1 MTDQNYINILD
12 FGSSK
17 IRFSIYDSSLN
28 KIFSDNRNL
37 SQLKDEINKVEEMD
51 KLIKNAEKKISK
63 HIDDIILT
71 LDSPQLFTIDLS
83 LKKNFDSRKSI
94 IKIYNSLILEVN
106 QIIEIYYKDLEI
118 VHIILCQ
125 CIIDDKIY
133 FELPKEKKEFKNI
146 KIDFKLICFP
156 KLLVSNI
163 KNIFKKINVNVTNI
177 FCTSYVKSSSY
188 IKKLNKKNASFI
200 DVGFEKTSLVV
211 FKKNKLKLIQSIP
224 IGGSNITKDIST
236 IFNIR
241 LDEAEKIKR
250 SFNRTETEFSYNNEN
265 HKNSSVINEILN
277 KNISIDLLKK
287 VILYRVQE
295 IIDLSFKRAKAKN
308 PNLDLN
314 NFDLFFI
321 GEGSQ
326 LFNENS
332 FYLKDKFQ
340 FKTLNFYK
348 ETESSIINSILVYYQ
363 NNHEKPYRDT
373 KKIGLFEKFFNY
385 FSK

>member
-133 FELPKEKKEFKNI
+133 FELPKEKKKFKNI

-277 KNISIDLLKK
+277 KNISIDLLRK
-287 VILYRVQE
+287 LY
-295 IIDLSFKRAKAKN
+295 
-308 PNLDLN
+308 
-314 NFDLFFI
+314 FI
-321 GEGSQ
+321 E
-326 LFNENS
+326 FR
-332 FYLKDKFQ
+332 K
-340 FKTLNFYK
+340 
-348 ETESSIINSILVYYQ
+348 
-363 NNHEKPYRDT
+363 
-373 KKIGLFEKFFNY
+373 
-385 FSK
+385 

>member
-17 IRFSIYDSSLN
+17 FRFSIYDSSLN

-37 SQLKDEINKVEEMD
+37 SQLKDEINKVEEID

-156 KLLVSNI
+156 KLLISNI

-188 IKKLNKKNASFI
+188 IKKLNKKNASFL
-200 DVGFEKTSLVV
+200 DVGFEKTSLLV

-308 PNLDLN
+308 PNLDIN

-363 NNHEKPYRDT
+363 NNHEKPIRDT